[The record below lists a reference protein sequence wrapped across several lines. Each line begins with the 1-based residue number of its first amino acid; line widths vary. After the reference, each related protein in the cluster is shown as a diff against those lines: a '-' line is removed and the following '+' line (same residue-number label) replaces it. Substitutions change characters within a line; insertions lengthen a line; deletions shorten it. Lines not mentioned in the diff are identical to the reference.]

1 MELTMGPRTSDVAAK
16 EPPSWIDSAASES
29 EVTMPGFS
37 FLGLLR
43 VSGSVVTWLAVND

>member
-1 MELTMGPRTSDVAAK
+1 MGPRASAFAAK
-16 EPPSWIDSAASES
+16 EPPSWMFSAARES

-43 VSGSVVTWLAVND
+43 VAGSVVT